1 MRFQSILLF
10 LNLFIFFTPQSVL
23 AQDQDSI
30 AFVQA
35 DRTTKRI
42 KNGVIWHRV
51 HSSEL
56 FGSTQEIN
64 WIEIDLKKHQ
74 KRLHLAADSA
84 ELKTTS
90 DFAKEQQALV
100 AINGGFFDM
109 KNGGSIDYIRV
120 DGEVINVTKAPS
132 NRANAVLSFDNRH
145 VDIQANTLAHAEDS
159 SLPNVLVSGPLLI
172 ERDTLVTL
180 ERNPFNDNR
189 HPRTAIGLSPNNT
202 LILLVVDG
210 RNRMAQGMS
219 LPELSKIMKW
229 LDVHNAMNLDGGGS
243 TTMYIKGATDTDIVN
258 HPSDNKSF
266 DHQGERSVAN
276 IIYLK

>member
-1 MRFQSILLF
+1 
-10 LNLFIFFTPQSVL
+10 

-189 HPRTAIGLSPNNT
+189 HTRREIGLTQKST
-202 LILLVVDG
+202 LLLLDVAG
-210 RNRMAQGMS
+210 RNGMGQGRS
-219 LPELSKIMKW
+219 LRERSKTMQW
-229 LDVHNAMNLDGGGS
+229 VDVQHAMNLDGGDS
-243 TTMYIKGATDTDIVN
+243 TCVYIKGSTDTGIVN
-258 HPSDNKSF
+258 HPSDNKGF
-266 DHQGERSVAN
+266 
-276 IIYLK
+276 